1 MAKEVKKIEKEGKEI
16 KKVEPK
22 KKAPEKKEKKKKGK
36 NGGLPLG
43 GAPLLPPDPLSDD
56 RVVII
61 NTSISEATCGGYIR
75 ELTKLLHKDPDKM
88 VTIYLDCP
96 GGSVSVGLAII
107 SLMKMIQAHGAIV
120 RTVCLGMAASMGA
133 HILAAGTKGYRYVS
147 DTAFGVMIHQISG
160 GYWGKV
166 TDITPTYEQINASN
180 KKLARMLSEHTG
192 QPYDKVFADLE
203 KDKWFTAQESKDYGL
218 VDHVLDM
225 SNPFEA
231 HIESEDDSEKS
242 SSKKK

>member
-1 MAKEVKKIEKEGKEI
+1 MAKEI
-16 KKVEPK
+16 KKEEPK
-22 KKAPEKKEKKKKGK
+22 KKAPAKKEKKKGK
-36 NGGLPLG
+36 DGVLPLG

-61 NTSISEATCGGYIR
+61 NTNISEASCGGYIR
-75 ELTKLLHKDPDKM
+75 ELTKFLHKDPDKM

-96 GGSVSVGLAII
+96 GGLVSVGLAII
-107 SLMKMIQAHGAIV
+107 SLMKMLQAHGAVV

-133 HILAAGTKGYRYVS
+133 HILAAGSKGYRYVS
-147 DTAFGVMIHQISG
+147 DTTFGVMIHQVSG

-166 TDITPTYEQINASN
+166 TDITPTYEQILANN
-180 KKLARMLSEHTG
+180 KQLARMLSEHTG

-203 KDKWFTAQESKDYGL
+203 KDKWFTAQEAKDYGL
-218 VDHVLDM
+218 VDHIIDM
-225 SNPFEA
+225 STPFEA
-231 HIESEDDSEKS
+231 HIESEDDKKS

>member
-1 MAKEVKKIEKEGKEI
+1 MAKEVKKVEKEKEI

-22 KKAPEKKEKKKKGK
+22 KKVLVKKEKKKGK
-36 NGGLPLG
+36 KDVLPLG
-43 GAPLLPPDPLSDD
+43 SAPLLPPDPLSDD

-61 NTSISEATCGGYIR
+61 NTSISESNCGGYIR
-75 ELTKLLHKDPDKM
+75 ELTKFLHKDPDKM

-107 SLMKMIQAHGAIV
+107 SLIKMIQAHGGIV
-120 RTVCLGMAASMGA
+120 RTVCLGMSASMGA

-147 DTAFGVMIHQISG
+147 DTTFGVMIHQVSG
-160 GYWGKV
+160 GIFGKLS
-166 TDITPTYEQINASN
+166 TELTPTYEQINATN
-180 KKLARMLSEHTG
+180 QKLARMLSEHTG
-192 QPYDKVFADLE
+192 QPYDKVMADLE
-203 KDKWFTAQESKDYGL
+203 KDNWFTAQEAKDYGL

-231 HIESEDDSEKS
+231 HIETEDDSEKS

>member
-1 MAKEVKKIEKEGKEI
+1 MTKEVKKVEKDKEI

-22 KKAPEKKEKKKKGK
+22 KKAPAKKEKKKGK
-36 NGGLPLG
+36 NDVLPLG

-61 NTSISEATCGGYIR
+61 NTSISEASCGGYIR
-75 ELTKLLHKDPDKM
+75 ELTKFLHKDPDKM

-96 GGSVSVGLAII
+96 GGAVTVGLMII
-107 SLMKMIQAHGAIV
+107 SLIKMLQAHGAIV

-133 HILAAGTKGYRYVS
+133 HILAAGTKGYRYIAE
-147 DTAFGVMIHQISG
+147 TAYEVMIHQISG
-160 GYWGKV
+160 GMFGKV
-166 TDITPTYEQINASN
+166 STELTPTYEHCVRINE
-180 KKLARMLSEHTG
+180 KLARMLAEHVG
-192 QPYDKVFADLE
+192 QPYDKVCTDLE
-203 KDKWFTAQESKDYGL
+203 KDTWFTVQGAKDYGL
-218 VDHVLDM
+218 VDHIIDM

-231 HIESEDDSEKS
+231 HIETEDDDKKS

>member
-1 MAKEVKKIEKEGKEI
+1 MAKEVKEKET
-16 KKVEPK
+16 KKAEPK
-22 KKAPEKKEKKKKGK
+22 KKAPAKKEKKKKGES
-36 NGGLPLG
+36 LPLG

-61 NTSISEATCGGYIR
+61 NTSISEATCGGYLR

-107 SLMKMIQAHGAIV
+107 SLMKMLQAHGAIV

-147 DTAFGVMIHQISG
+147 DTAFGVMIHQVSG
-160 GYWGKV
+160 GAFGKLS
-166 TDITPTYEQINASN
+166 TDLAPTYEQINASN
-180 KKLARMLSEHTG
+180 QKLARMLSEYTG
-192 QPYDKVFADLE
+192 QPYDKVMADLE
-203 KDKWFTAQESKDYGL
+203 KDNWFTAQEAKDYGL

-231 HIESEDDSEKS
+231 HVETEDDSEKS

>member
-1 MAKEVKKIEKEGKEI
+1 MAKEI
-16 KKVEPK
+16 KKVEKEKDIKKTEPK
-22 KKAPEKKEKKKKGK
+22 KKAPAKKERKK
-36 NGGLPLG
+36 NGELPLG
-43 GAPLLPPDPLSDD
+43 GAPLLPPDPLADD

-61 NTSISEATCGGYIR
+61 NTSISEANCGGYIR

-96 GGSVSVGLAII
+96 GGAVSVGLAII
-107 SLMKMIQAHGAIV
+107 SLMKMLQAHGAIV

-133 HILAAGTKGYRYVS
+133 NILAAGTKGYRYVS
-147 DTAFGVMIHQISG
+147 DTTFGVMIHQVSG
-160 GYWGKV
+160 GIFGKLS
-166 TDITPTYEQINASN
+166 TELNPTYEHINATN
-180 KKLARMLSEHTG
+180 RKLARMLSEHTG
-192 QPYDKVFADLE
+192 QPFDKVMADLE
-203 KDKWFTAQESKDYGL
+203 KDNWFTAQEAKDYGL

-231 HIESEDDSEKS
+231 HIETEDDSEKS

>member
-1 MAKEVKKIEKEGKEI
+1 MAKEI
-16 KKVEPK
+16 KKEEPK
-22 KKAPEKKEKKKKGK
+22 KKKAPAKKEKKEKKDV
-36 NGGLPLG
+36 LPLG

-61 NTSISEATCGGYIR
+61 NTKISEATCGGYIR
-75 ELTKLLHKDPDKM
+75 ELTKFLHKDPDKM

-107 SLMKMIQAHGAIV
+107 SLIKMLQAHGAIV

-147 DTAFGVMIHQISG
+147 DTTFGVMIHQVSG

-166 TDITPTYEQINASN
+166 TDITPTYEQILANN
-180 KKLARMLSEHTG
+180 KQLARMLAEHTG

-203 KDKWFTAQESKDYGL
+203 KDKWFTASESKDYGL
-218 VDHVLDM
+218 VDHVIDM

-231 HIESEDDSEKS
+231 HIESEDDDKKS